1 MAIIPLVA
9 TLILEVLMS
18 RLSTILLRVRDT
30 LADPNAQ
37 RYPDALLYRLVTEA
51 QQSLSK
57 VLLNVTKVAVV
68 QTVIGQSRYALPED
82 LLSLIQVSHN
92 FVGET
97 SSTKLEQLSYLDANL
112 QFAGDWEKNIGT
124 PSYVVFGDLAGSELI
139 ITPVSV
145 KPSELRVTYRALAG
159 EIIDAASSLEL
170 SPDFDLAIKFYVTG
184 MALRENIDTE
194 NRQAGVEELSFYSTE
209 LRTLQ
214 ARLSKSKVTSAV
226 SLDTSY
232 TGAFR

>member
-1 MAIIPLVA
+1 
-9 TLILEVLMS
+9 MS

-37 RYPDALLYRLVTEA
+37 RYSDALLYRLVTEA

-57 VLLNVTKVAVV
+57 ALLNVTKVVTLPTAPD
-68 QTVIGQSRYALPED
+68 QPRYTLPED
-82 LLSLIQVSHN
+82 LLSLVQVSHN
-92 FVGET
+92 FIGEAN
-97 SSTKLEQLSYLDANL
+97 SIVLEQLSYLDANL
-112 QFAGDWEKNIGT
+112 QFVGDWEKNTGT
-124 PSYVVFGDLAGSELI
+124 PSYVVFGDLTGSELV
-139 ITPVSV
+139 ITPTSA
-145 KPSELRVTYRALAG
+145 KPGELRVTYRALAG
-159 EIIDAASSLEL
+159 EITDAASSLEL

-214 ARLSKSKVTSAV
+214 ARLSKNKVTSAA